1 MRLEAARKPSTKNKI
16 PSADLP
22 GSTSRDMGMK
32 RESTNAIA
40 AITRSEVLRHD
51 HLLLLQDFHFGS
63 STSSKDGLFMVRSRR
78 RHPRRSLRLRNRRHR

>member
-1 MRLEAARKPSTKNKI
+1 MLRRTLGINTWKSLAETPYQNKI

-32 RESTNAIA
+32 RQSTNAIP

-51 HLLLLQDFHFGS
+51 HSLLLQDFHFREQHI
-63 STSSKDGLFMVRSRR
+63 VE
-78 RHPRRSLRLRNRRHR
+78 RLSVHG